1 MFEIASLNFAFF
13 FFFRE
18 SSIYFEKPL
27 IFSGILFPWP
37 KLLRNAG
44 NLSPGYYIVFNF
56 LHLVVFLVFKRYV
69 AFLNFFYSSR
79 GFPNVV
85 KTTFMQYDKNRC
97 FEVVVHIM
105 SISKH
110 LKCINYRVCPIY
122 SKQFKGLERLKNI
135 PCLVMNVEEMKFI
148 LTKTTFLEDNS
159 VNMSLWNTIVFI
171 NSKQIPEDKKVELD
185 GNCASPLKF
194 AVKTTSRECT
204 SLWVFPT
211 KSSLSVSRWIL
222 KLWPCMQMK
231 AIEQQVYCGS
241 IV

>member
-159 VNMSLWNTIVFI
+159 VNMSLWTRNFQKFL
-171 NSKQIPEDKKVELD
+171 SDD
-185 GNCASPLKF
+185 GNESFQYNPPLPPSLDSTYKDPWRKSWLQKVGKAPNQNRPGRASHN
-194 AVKTTSRECT
+194 VMWR
-204 SLWVFPT
+204 
-211 KSSLSVSRWIL
+211 I
-222 KLWPCMQMK
+222 
-231 AIEQQVYCGS
+231 
-241 IV
+241 